1 MTKGYYPNQHQII
14 VSVDYDQ
21 IEQVI
26 INLLIN
32 AMEAVNGRQQPEI
45 NIKIISNKTNHHQII
60 ISDNGKGID
69 AEDLD
74 KIFIPFYTTKKEGSG
89 IGLSLSRQI
98 MRMHKGSITVNSEP
112 GQGSEFIL
120 AF

>member
-1 MTKGYYPNQHQII
+1 MDYSDQSQII
-14 VSVDYDQ
+14 ASVDYDQ
-21 IEQVI
+21 VEQVI

-32 AMEAVNGRQQPEI
+32 AIEAVKDQQQPEI
-45 NIKIISNKTNHHQII
+45 NLKIISNKTNHHQII

-69 AEDLD
+69 TEELD

-112 GQGSEFIL
+112 EKGSKFIL
-120 AF
+120 KF